1 MTTGQLA
8 EDYADVVSRLLV
20 RVYEIHERVLT
31 RGGGA
36 VGGYHAEGTEEAAQ
50 RG

>member
-31 RGGGA
+31 RGGA